1 MIKAVDINKSYGDL
15 HVLQDISLEINQG
28 EVVSIV
34 GPSGA
39 GKTTLLQILGT
50 LDHPDSGTLLYGDI
64 EVSKLKEKELARFRN
79 EHIGFVFQAHHLLPE
94 FTALENVCIPALIR
108 GVPMKEAS
116 ERALELLTFM
126 KVDHRATH
134 KPQALPTNRVA
145 TLTASMPANS
155 TNSFSASAS
164 STTRLLSSSPTTKN
178 WPPWPTEKSQSLME
192 KTQSKQQIIYGLR
205 PVIEAIGSGQQ
216 VERVLIQNGLNSS
229 LLNELRTKLK
239 EHDIPFQ
246 YVPVEKLNKMTTG
259 NHQGVVATI
268 AAVKYHSFMQL
279 METLEEP
286 SVIILL
292 DHVTDVR
299 NMGAI
304 ARTAECT
311 GVAALVV
318 PDHGSAALNEDA
330 IKTSS
335 GALLRLPVCREQNL
349 KTVVT
354 PHYGQ
359 RRDRYQ
365 YRVVENERCASQTP
379 HRRRGGLVERQRRRR
394 RFYV

>member
-1 MIKAVDINKSYGDL
+1 
-15 HVLQDISLEINQG
+15 
-28 EVVSIV
+28 
-34 GPSGA
+34 
-39 GKTTLLQILGT
+39 
-50 LDHPDSGTLLYGDI
+50 
-64 EVSKLKEKELARFRN
+64 
-79 EHIGFVFQAHHLLPE
+79 
-94 FTALENVCIPALIR
+94 
-108 GVPMKEAS
+108 
-116 ERALELLTFM
+116 
-126 KVDHRATH
+126 
-134 KPQALPTNRVA
+134 
-145 TLTASMPANS
+145 
-155 TNSFSASAS
+155 
-164 STTRLLSSSPTTKN
+164 
-178 WPPWPTEKSQSLME
+178 ME
-192 KTQSKQQIIYGLR
+192 KIQSKQQIIYGLR
-205 PVIEAIGSGQQ
+205 PVIEALGSGQQ

-246 YVPVEKLNKMTTG
+246 YVPVERLNKMTTG

-286 SVIILL
+286 SVVVLL

-318 PDHGSAALNEDA
+318 PDHGSAAINEDA

-349 KTVVT
+349 KTVVNLAKQCGYQVVAAT
-354 PHYGQ
+354 EKGAVHYREVDFRKPTLLIMGNEETGISTELLKMSDVRAKLPIVGEVASLNVSVAAGVFMYEALEQ
-359 RRDRYQ
+359 RSTR
-365 YRVVENERCASQTP
+365 
-379 HRRRGGLVERQRRRR
+379 
-394 RFYV
+394 

>member
-1 MIKAVDINKSYGDL
+1 
-15 HVLQDISLEINQG
+15 
-28 EVVSIV
+28 
-34 GPSGA
+34 
-39 GKTTLLQILGT
+39 
-50 LDHPDSGTLLYGDI
+50 
-64 EVSKLKEKELARFRN
+64 
-79 EHIGFVFQAHHLLPE
+79 
-94 FTALENVCIPALIR
+94 
-108 GVPMKEAS
+108 
-116 ERALELLTFM
+116 
-126 KVDHRATH
+126 
-134 KPQALPTNRVA
+134 
-145 TLTASMPANS
+145 
-155 TNSFSASAS
+155 
-164 STTRLLSSSPTTKN
+164 
-178 WPPWPTEKSQSLME
+178 ME

-349 KTVVT
+349 KTVVNLAKQCGYQVVAAT
-354 PHYGQ
+354 EKGAVHYREVDFRQPTLLIMGNEETGISTELLKMSDVRAKLPIVGAVASLNVSVAAGVFMYEALEQ
-359 RRDRYQ
+359 RLK
-365 YRVVENERCASQTP
+365 S
-379 HRRRGGLVERQRRRR
+379 
-394 RFYV
+394 

>member
-1 MIKAVDINKSYGDL
+1 
-15 HVLQDISLEINQG
+15 
-28 EVVSIV
+28 
-34 GPSGA
+34 
-39 GKTTLLQILGT
+39 
-50 LDHPDSGTLLYGDI
+50 
-64 EVSKLKEKELARFRN
+64 
-79 EHIGFVFQAHHLLPE
+79 
-94 FTALENVCIPALIR
+94 
-108 GVPMKEAS
+108 
-116 ERALELLTFM
+116 
-126 KVDHRATH
+126 
-134 KPQALPTNRVA
+134 
-145 TLTASMPANS
+145 
-155 TNSFSASAS
+155 
-164 STTRLLSSSPTTKN
+164 
-178 WPPWPTEKSQSLME
+178 ME
-192 KTQSKQQIIYGLR
+192 KIQSKQQIIYGLR

-216 VERVLIQNGLNSS
+216 VERVLLQNGLNSS
-229 LLNELRTKLK
+229 LLNELRAKMK

-286 SVIILL
+286 SVVVLL

-318 PDHGSAALNEDA
+318 PDHGSAAINEDA

-349 KTVVT
+349 KTVVNLAKQCGYQVVAAT
-354 PHYGQ
+354 EKGAVHYREVDFRKPTLLIMGNEETGIRTELLKMSDVIAKLPIVGEVASLNVSVAAGVFMYEALEQ
-359 RRDRYQ
+359 RSTR
-365 YRVVENERCASQTP
+365 
-379 HRRRGGLVERQRRRR
+379 
-394 RFYV
+394 

>member
-1 MIKAVDINKSYGDL
+1 
-15 HVLQDISLEINQG
+15 
-28 EVVSIV
+28 
-34 GPSGA
+34 
-39 GKTTLLQILGT
+39 
-50 LDHPDSGTLLYGDI
+50 
-64 EVSKLKEKELARFRN
+64 
-79 EHIGFVFQAHHLLPE
+79 
-94 FTALENVCIPALIR
+94 
-108 GVPMKEAS
+108 
-116 ERALELLTFM
+116 
-126 KVDHRATH
+126 
-134 KPQALPTNRVA
+134 
-145 TLTASMPANS
+145 
-155 TNSFSASAS
+155 
-164 STTRLLSSSPTTKN
+164 
-178 WPPWPTEKSQSLME
+178 ME
-192 KTQSKQQIIYGLR
+192 KAQNKQQIVYGLR

-216 VERVLIQNGLNSS
+216 VERVLLQNGLNSS
-229 LLNELRTKLK
+229 LLNELRAKMK

-318 PDHGSAALNEDA
+318 PDHGSAAINEDA

-349 KTVVT
+349 KTVVNLAKQCGYQVVAAT
-354 PHYGQ
+354 EKGAVHYREVDFRQPTLLIMGNEETGISPELLKMSDVRAKLPIVGEVASLNVSVAAGVFMYEILEQ
-359 RRDRYQ
+359 R
-365 YRVVENERCASQTP
+365 SK
-379 HRRRGGLVERQRRRR
+379 
-394 RFYV
+394 

>member
-1 MIKAVDINKSYGDL
+1 
-15 HVLQDISLEINQG
+15 
-28 EVVSIV
+28 
-34 GPSGA
+34 
-39 GKTTLLQILGT
+39 
-50 LDHPDSGTLLYGDI
+50 
-64 EVSKLKEKELARFRN
+64 
-79 EHIGFVFQAHHLLPE
+79 
-94 FTALENVCIPALIR
+94 
-108 GVPMKEAS
+108 
-116 ERALELLTFM
+116 
-126 KVDHRATH
+126 
-134 KPQALPTNRVA
+134 
-145 TLTASMPANS
+145 
-155 TNSFSASAS
+155 
-164 STTRLLSSSPTTKN
+164 
-178 WPPWPTEKSQSLME
+178 ME

-286 SVIILL
+286 SVIVLL

-349 KTVVT
+349 KTVVNLAKQCGYQVVAAT
-354 PHYGQ
+354 EKGAVHYREVDFRQPTLLIMGNEETGISTELLKMSDVRAKLPIVGEVASLHVSVAAGVIIYVALEQ
-359 RRDRYQ
+359 RLK
-365 YRVVENERCASQTP
+365 S
-379 HRRRGGLVERQRRRR
+379 
-394 RFYV
+394 

>member
-1 MIKAVDINKSYGDL
+1 
-15 HVLQDISLEINQG
+15 
-28 EVVSIV
+28 
-34 GPSGA
+34 
-39 GKTTLLQILGT
+39 
-50 LDHPDSGTLLYGDI
+50 
-64 EVSKLKEKELARFRN
+64 
-79 EHIGFVFQAHHLLPE
+79 
-94 FTALENVCIPALIR
+94 
-108 GVPMKEAS
+108 
-116 ERALELLTFM
+116 
-126 KVDHRATH
+126 
-134 KPQALPTNRVA
+134 
-145 TLTASMPANS
+145 
-155 TNSFSASAS
+155 
-164 STTRLLSSSPTTKN
+164 
-178 WPPWPTEKSQSLME
+178 ME

-216 VERVLIQNGLNSS
+216 VERVMIQNGLNSS
-229 LLNELRTKLK
+229 LLNELRTRLK

-246 YVPVEKLNKMTTG
+246 YVPVEKLNKMTSG

-286 SVIILL
+286 SVIVLL

-349 KTVVT
+349 KTVVNLAKQCGYQVVAAT
-354 PHYGQ
+354 EKGAVHYREVDFRQPTLLIMGNEETGISTELLKMSDVRAKLPIVGEVASLNVSVAAGVFMYEALEQ
-359 RRDRYQ
+359 RLK
-365 YRVVENERCASQTP
+365 S
-379 HRRRGGLVERQRRRR
+379 
-394 RFYV
+394 